1 MGWRDVGHFLKKP
14 AVIVDI
20 VLGASDWVN
29 WERAILC
36 LISLETR
43 SE

>member
-1 MGWRDVGHFLKKP
+1 MGWREAGRFLKKP
-14 AVIVDI
+14 TVIVDI

-29 WERAILC
+29 WDRPVLY

-43 SE
+43 SK